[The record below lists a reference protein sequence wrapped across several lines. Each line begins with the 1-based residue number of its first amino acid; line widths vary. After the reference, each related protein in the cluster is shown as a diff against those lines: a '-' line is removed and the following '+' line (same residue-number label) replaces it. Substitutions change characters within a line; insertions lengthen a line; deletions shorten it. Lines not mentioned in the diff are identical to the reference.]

1 MAPGGYARDWKFWI
15 LATIG
20 TLCALLTALNFLLG
34 AEVRKLQTDVA
45 TRQQFIND
53 SIPLARVNSRIIQTL
68 ANMSARSNDAAIRDM
83 LARHGV
89 TFSSAEPDS
98 PDPDQAQ

>member
-1 MAPGGYARDWKFWI
+1 MASGRSARDWK
-15 LATIG
+15 LLVLVTLSA
-20 TLCALLTALNFLLG
+20 LCALVTVYNFLLG
-34 AEVRKLQTDVA
+34 AEVRKLQSNVA
-45 TRQQFIND
+45 TRQQFITE
-53 SIPLARVNSRIIQTL
+53 SVPLARMNNQIIQTL

-89 TFSSAEPDS
+89 TFSSPEPDQ